1 MTSEHIT
8 FKVAIIAIGTEVTSG
23 EIINSNSMF
32 LASHLTDLGFL
43 CDLHITVPDER
54 SLMTWSL
61 EHAAKNHQIVF
72 ITGGLGPTSDD
83 FTRHIIAD
91 YCEQPLVW
99 NEDAW
104 QSIVKR
110 LERVGA
116 PIAESNK
123 QQAYFPSSAMI
134 FANHHGTAAAFS
146 VQHHNVL
153 LIALPGPP
161 REIEGLW
168 HDSILDILRQLAPP
182 SKAQTPLRWRCLGQ
196 SESKL
201 GELVEAAL
209 KGSGFLTGYRS
220 HMPYIDIK
228 VWTPNERRAEFDLE
242 WRPKLE
248 AAILKWLVGRNDD
261 DAATDFLASLPLAT
275 RIYLLDRAT
284 RGYLAKRI
292 FSNPLPPGSQLTLIT
307 ADYTSPMP
315 PLEDGCMVI
324 TLSSH
329 VERGAWQ
336 LQLTG
341 SGPHKNFSEESRY
354 KGSHNAERLCAYIGE
369 KTLIIL
375 RQWFSQ
381 PEVSQ

>member
-1 MTSEHIT
+1 MSPYPPK
-8 FKVAIIAIGTEVTSG
+8 KVAIITIGTEVTAG
-23 EIINSNSMF
+23 EIINSN
-32 LASHLTDLGFL
+32 ASDLSSRMTDLGFN
-43 CDLHITVPDER
+43 CDLHLAVPDDR
-54 SLMTWSL
+54 PLMRWSL
-61 EHAAKNHQIVF
+61 EQAAKEHQIVI

-91 YCEQPLVW
+91 YCGQPLIW
-99 NEDAW
+99 DEDAW
-104 QSIVKR
+104 QSILKR
-110 LERVGA
+110 LESVGA

-123 QQAYFPSSAMI
+123 QQAFFPRGASI

-146 VQHHNVL
+146 VQQKGTL

-168 HDSILDILRQLAPP
+168 TDSIEDVLRPLAPP
-182 SKAQTPLRWRCLGQ
+182 SQSQTPLRWRCLGQ

-201 GELVEAAL
+201 GEIVESAL
-209 KGSGFLTGYRS
+209 QGSGFLTGYRS

-228 VWTPNERRAEFDLE
+228 VWTPGERRAEFDQT

-248 AAILKWLVGRNDD
+248 AALGAWLVGRDFD
-261 DAATDFLASLPLAT
+261 DAARDFLAVLPLAT

-292 FSNPLPPGSQLTLIT
+292 FQHPLPPGSQLTLVT

-315 PLEDGCMVI
+315 PLEDGCMLVTI
-324 TLSSH
+324 SSNS
-329 VERGAWQ
+329 EMGAWQ
-336 LQLTG
+336 LSLTG
-341 SGPHKNFSEESRY
+341 SGPHKNHSEQSRY
-354 KGSHNAERLCAYIGE
+354 KGARNAERLSAYVGE
-369 KTLIIL
+369 KTLILL

-381 PEVSQ
+381 QD